1 MSKNMFGSIG
11 NTMVGAAGTVTTFSL
26 AHANEW
32 LAFTS
37 GVLTISFMAIKL
49 YRLVKKTFLA
59 AEPKQ
64 TKERETETTTV

>member
-1 MSKNMFGSIG
+1 MVGAIG
-11 NTMVGAAGTVTTFSL
+11 NTMIGTAGTVATASL

-37 GVLTISFMAIKL
+37 GVFTVAFMGIKL

-59 AEPKQ
+59 DGTKQ
-64 TKERETETTTV
+64 TKQQESLKEETTT

>member
-1 MSKNMFGSIG
+1 MTKNMFGTIG
-11 NTMVGAAGTVTTFSL
+11 NTMVGAAGTATTFTL

-32 LAFTS
+32 LAFIS
-37 GVLTISFMAIKL
+37 GVFTASFMGLKL